1 MSKKNNNY
9 SVVGTRQPRLD
20 GVFKATGRSEFTDD
34 VILPGMLHGKIVR
47 SPIPSGKVLNIDT
60 SKAEK
65 LPGVKAVITHKDTGG
80 LMLGS
85 DQLVLCDEKVN
96 CFGDEIAAVAAVDED
111 TATEAAELITVEYEP
126 LKPLFSMTEATT
138 EGTPV
143 LHPHLDDNYADDISL
158 NFGDADRAFSEAEH
172 IRTDE
177 YTVNPTHSCFSE
189 HHIVLADF
197 SLPHKLTIWTPIQ
210 ISFLTQMNMA
220 MRFGLS
226 ESSVR
231 IMNLNTGGAFCGR
244 GGDKPHHYIAALLS
258 RRTGKPVKIRCTAD
272 EEFLVF
278 SGGGEYN
285 FRLKTGVMKDG
296 TLKAIEADLLVDCGA
311 YMESQFLVIRF
322 IGTTLQMLYKVEGT
336 KYRGRLVYTNNSPY
350 IFHHGTG
357 MVALRFAFGS
367 QLNLIAKDLGI
378 DPVELRLKNAVEKGY
393 TTLSKLRYDSCGLK
407 ECIKKVSSKSGWK
420 KKYGKLPP
428 YRGIGIGCGVIRSG
442 GKGMLD
448 HDTSAIFIKVE
459 EDGKTALFTGL
470 PDMGQGSHTAMAMIA
485 AETLGVTADDIEVIA
500 GDTSIT
506 PFDMGAVA
514 QRGTF
519 TTGNA
524 VINACLD
531 VRKQIAKTASK
542 KLGVKPSSLIFR
554 EKKIYPKGEPEKAV
568 PFEDMAYETLHSQEG
583 RYVMGNGFYN
593 PPTEAVDIMS
603 SEGNPALAYSFG
615 AQIAEVEVDPETG
628 VVKILKMT
636 VAHDVGC
643 AINPLAVEGQMD
655 GQVFS
660 GMGQTLFEECIIE
673 NGLIVNPSLLD
684 YKLPRSFE
692 IPEVDHIIV
701 ETVDPH
707 GPFGAKEVGQ
717 GPIQCTTQA
726 IANAVSNAIG
736 YPINELPLTPE
747 RVLKAINEKKRD
759 QASE

>member
-1 MSKKNNNY
+1 M
-9 SVVGTRQPRLD
+9 P
-20 GVFKATGRSEFTDD
+20 
-34 VILPGMLHGKIVR
+34 HGKIVR
-47 SPIPSGKVLNIDT
+47 SSIPRGKILNIDT
-60 SKAEK
+60 SRAEK
-65 LPGVKAVITHKDTGG
+65 LSGVKTIITHKDSGAM
-80 LMLGS
+80 MLGS
-85 DQLVLCDEKVN
+85 DKLLLCDETVN
-96 CFGDEIAAVAAVDED
+96 CIGDEIAAVAAVDED
-111 TATEAAELITVEYEP
+111 TASEAAELIRIDFEP
-126 LKPLFSMTEATT
+126 MKPLFSIEEATA
-138 EGTPV
+138 EGAPV
-143 LHPHLDDNYADDISL
+143 LHEYCDDNYADDVSI
-158 NFGDADRAFSEAEH
+158 NFGDAANAFSEAEH
-172 IRTDE
+172 LRVDE
-177 YTVNPTHSCFSE
+177 YTVHPTHSCFSE
-189 HHIVLADF
+189 HHVVLADY
-197 SLPHKLTIWTPIQ
+197 SLPNKLTIWTPIQ
-210 ISFLTQMNMA
+210 ASIFIRMNMA
-220 MRFGLS
+220 LHFGLP

-231 IMNLNTGGAFCGR
+231 VINLNTGGAFCGR

-258 RRTGKPVKIRCTAD
+258 RKTGKPVKIRCTAD

-296 TLKAIEADLLVDCGA
+296 TLKAIETDLLLDCGA
-311 YMESQFLVIRF
+311 YMESQFIVLRF
-322 IGTTLQMLYKVEGT
+322 VGFTLQMLYKVEGT
-336 KYRGRLVYTNNSPY
+336 RYRGRLVYTNNSPY

-367 QLNLIAKDLGI
+367 QLNLIAQDLGI

-393 TTLSKLRYDSCGLK
+393 TTPSKLHYASCGLK
-407 ECIKKVSSKSGWK
+407 ECIKKASRKSGWK

-448 HDTSAIFIKVE
+448 HDTSAVFIKVE
-459 EDGKTALFTGL
+459 EDGKASLFTGL

-485 AETLGVTADDIEVIA
+485 AETLGITPGEIEVIA
-500 GDTSIT
+500 GDTDVA
-506 PFDMGAVA
+506 PFDVGAIA

-524 VINACLD
+524 VIKACLNAK
-531 VRKQIAKTASK
+531 KQLAKTASK

-554 EKKIYPKGEPEKAV
+554 DKKVYPKGDPGKAV
-568 PFEDMAYETLHSQEG
+568 PFEDIVYETLHSQEG
-583 RYVMGNGFYN
+583 RYIMGNGFYN
-593 PPTEAVDIMS
+593 PPTKAVDIMS

-628 VVKILKMT
+628 IVKILKMT
-636 VAHDVGC
+636 VAHDVGR

-673 NGLIVNPSLLD
+673 NGLILNPSFLD

-692 IPEVDHIIV
+692 VPEVEHIII
-701 ETVDPH
+701 ETIDPY
-707 GPFGAKEVGQ
+707 GPYGAKEVGQ

-736 YPINELPLTPE
+736 YPLNELPITPE
-747 RVLKAINEKKRD
+747 RILKVINQRKRN
-759 QASE
+759 QVGG